1 MKKLNEKLNF
11 DGIFFCQASLFKIR
25 SAGERVIL
33 LSIFRFC
40 LNLSRST
47 LAVSIVDLSEMTE
60 NVETEVTLP
69 IEMADTETQL
79 LDHLLRCSYTE
90 TKFEI
95 IRKRK
100 RNIENELANLKKVQ
114 YFSQESNRP
123 PCSKLL
129 SWNFLQWVDRI
140 TFDGPISESMIRA
153 EGKFYLDNSDM
164 KDIAKSQKEFDE
176 KRWEFTQHIMTEEE
190 ILICRK
196 RLAMTE
202 DEMVD
207 KLLELQIN
215 MVTMP
220 RERRLGLMKE
230 IFRKLDSPETCMKV
244 LRCKDSFELQFLS
257 NLRPRMIC
265 LLGDHYPCRRCSN
278 TISSYLKT
286 CNLLV

>member
-1 MKKLNEKLNF
+1 
-11 DGIFFCQASLFKIR
+11 
-25 SAGERVIL
+25 
-33 LSIFRFC
+33 
-40 LNLSRST
+40 
-47 LAVSIVDLSEMTE
+47 
-60 NVETEVTLP
+60 
-69 IEMADTETQL
+69 
-79 LDHLLRCSYTE
+79 
-90 TKFEI
+90 
-95 IRKRK
+95 
-100 RNIENELANLKKVQ
+100 
-114 YFSQESNRP
+114 
-123 PCSKLL
+123 
-129 SWNFLQWVDRI
+129 
-140 TFDGPISESMIRA
+140 MIRA

-176 KRWEFTQHIMTEEE
+176 KRWEFTRHIMTEEE

-265 LLGDHYPCRRCSN
+265 LLGDQYPCSRCSN

>member
-1 MKKLNEKLNF
+1 
-11 DGIFFCQASLFKIR
+11 
-25 SAGERVIL
+25 
-33 LSIFRFC
+33 
-40 LNLSRST
+40 
-47 LAVSIVDLSEMTE
+47 MTE

-129 SWNFLQWVDRI
+129 SWNFLRWVDRI

-176 KRWEFTQHIMTEEE
+176 KRWEFTRHIMTEEE